1 MKSAAL
7 RFWLLAALFAAWIGF
22 LIYLALETRNPV
34 ILSRPQ
40 ILASTLDVIA
50 DIDDQG
56 NVTVRE
62 VLWPDDQKGKL
73 EGKPITVTNLAEC
86 RPAKEH
92 DVRKANEM
100 WTGPGTYLL
109 PLVKNGN
116 DYAVAPPPRSP
127 GFDPLR
133 VKLRIYR
140 VTPEVHAEI
149 VRQLAEIRGQAQ

>member
-7 RFWLLAALFAAWIGF
+7 RFWLLTALFAAWIGF

-56 NVTVRE
+56 EVKVQE

-73 EGKPITVTNLAEC
+73 EGQPIKVTNLAAC
-86 RPAKEH
+86 QPAKEH

-100 WTGPGTYLL
+100 WTEPGRYLL
-109 PLVKNGN
+109 PLVKHGK
-116 DYAVAPPPRSP
+116 DYAVATTPRSP
-127 GFDPLR
+127 AFEPAR
-133 VKLRIYR
+133 VGPRIYR

-149 VRQLAEIRGQAQ
+149 VRQVVEIRGLRQ